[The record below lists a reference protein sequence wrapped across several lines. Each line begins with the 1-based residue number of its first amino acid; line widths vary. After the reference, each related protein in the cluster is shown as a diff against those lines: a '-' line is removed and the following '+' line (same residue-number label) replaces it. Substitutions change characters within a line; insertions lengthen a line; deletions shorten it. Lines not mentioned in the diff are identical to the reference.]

1 MEHQVAFKYRGL
13 EEGSVILASREG
25 HVLDKVNVGSGK
37 HVDEYLV
44 ARYAALLAAISET
57 TGMMTGFGKPL
68 EVEATFSNTR
78 LRIIVED
85 EVVRI
90 LVE

>member
-1 MEHQVAFKYRGL
+1 MEHQTAFEYRSL
-13 EEGSVILASREG
+13 EEGAIILASREG

-37 HVDEYLV
+37 PVDEYLV

-57 TGMMTGFGKPL
+57 TGMMSGFGKPL
-68 EVEATFSNTR
+68 EIEATFSDTR